1 MHDKCAPARPAN
13 APWAMVPLNPNELR
27 RDVDKARDA
36 SRMWRDSIRA
46 AASTGVRNGDDD
58 AIEDKCAFSLKHI
71 ERL

>member
-1 MHDKCAPARPAN
+1 
-13 APWAMVPLNPNELR
+13 MVPLNPNELR